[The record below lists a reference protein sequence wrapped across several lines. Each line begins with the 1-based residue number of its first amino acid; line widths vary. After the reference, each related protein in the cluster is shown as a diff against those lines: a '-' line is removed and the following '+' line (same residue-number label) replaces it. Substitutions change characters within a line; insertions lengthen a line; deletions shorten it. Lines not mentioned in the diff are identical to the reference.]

1 MTGRHLAV
9 VGFLGLV
16 CATIHAQVPQLLSYQ
31 GRVVVSSTNFN
42 GTGQFKF
49 ALMNNANGQTLWSND
64 NSSTNG
70 TEPSSAVS
78 LSVANGLYSVL
89 LGDASITNMTAI
101 PFTVFNNSDVRLRVW
116 FNDGSHGFQ
125 LLSPDQRL
133 ASVGYA
139 VIANNVVDGSISS
152 AKLAPNAVTS
162 AKIDPTTVQQRITG
176 SAPNGQYV
184 KSINADGTVVT
195 AVDAN
200 SGGTVTSVTAGTGL
214 SGGTITNSGTLAVDS
229 TIPRLGNTQT
239 FTALN
244 TFAGGLTF
252 TSDQNGITFP
262 SAGATNVPM
271 IKMFAGGTSNADRMV
286 IAHSTS
292 FPSFGLQYQDSSDT
306 FRFLA
311 GGTSVMS
318 IGLGSSIGVGI
329 GTDTPQ
335 GPFDVGGGNFIVKNS
350 GFVGIGT
357 IIPGERLE
365 LLGPDAA
372 MRIHNSNDPS
382 GGVIEDT
389 FSALQL
395 GMFNPTGAVV
405 GVLAAGE
412 KRAMFGMNAS
422 GKVGSLTNDF
432 GNPVYRNVV
441 DDGNGLMNVGGVL
454 NAPLGTLLYH
464 ASFQGMASYT
474 ALQGGGIVGLGDGLC
489 FLALNSS
496 IANSSAEVTM
506 GDATSSPQYV
516 DATKVGTFLSARVRW
531 EPVATRTSSD
541 VFYAMTGARTLRG
554 FGFKAIGNAL
564 KGVVVANSVEAAA
577 VDLATDLSSNS
588 FVNVLA
594 IRRAASM
601 EFYVNG
607 VLKGTSATVPDSGL
621 FMLYDVY
628 LTNGSGTHDVR
639 ADITF
644 FTIGTPMF

>member
-1 MTGRHLAV
+1 MTGRHLAI
-9 VGFLGLV
+9 VGFLCLV
-16 CATIHAQVPQLLSYQ
+16 CATVHAQVPQLLSYQ

-89 LGDASITNMTAI
+89 LGDTSITNMTAI

-116 FNDGSHGFQ
+116 FNDGSHGSQ

-139 VIANNVVDGSISS
+139 VIANNVVDGSINS

-200 SGGTVTSVTAGTGL
+200 SGGTVTSVTAGSGL
-214 SGGTITNSGTLAVDS
+214 SGGTITTSGTLAVDS

-244 TFAGGLTF
+244 TFAGGLTLN
-252 TSDQNGITFP
+252 SDQNGITFP

-271 IKMFAGGTSNADRMV
+271 IKMFAGGGSNADRMV
-286 IAHSTS
+286 IAHSTT
-292 FPSFGLQYQDSSDT
+292 FPNYGLQYQDSSDT
-306 FRFLA
+306 FRFLS

-329 GTDTPQ
+329 GTDTLQ
-335 GPFDVGGGNFIVKNS
+335 
-350 GFVGIGT
+350 
-357 IIPGERLE
+357 ERLE
-365 LLGPDAA
+365 LLGPDVA
-372 MRIHNSNDPS
+372 MRIHNSNDPI
-382 GGVIEDT
+382 GGVIGDT

-395 GMFNPTGAVV
+395 GMFNPTGSVV

-432 GNPVYRNVV
+432 GSPVYRNVV
-441 DDGNGLMNVGGVL
+441 DDGNGLMSVGGVL
-454 NAPLGTLLYH
+454 NATLGTLLYH
-464 ASFQGMASYT
+464 ASFQGMANYT
-474 ALQGGGIVGLGDGLC
+474 SLQGGGIVGLGDGVC

-496 IANSSAEVTM
+496 IANSSAEVIM

-516 DATKVGTFLSARVRW
+516 DAAKVGTFLSERVRW
-531 EPVATRTSSD
+531 EPVATRSSSD
-541 VFYAMTGARTLRG
+541 VFYAMTGSRTLRG

-564 KGVVVANSVEAAA
+564 KGVVVANSVESPA
-577 VDLATDLSSNS
+577 VDLATDLSSNN

-594 IRRAASM
+594 IRRAASV

-621 FMLYDVY
+621 WFLYDVY

-644 FTIGTPMF
+644 FTVGTPMF

>member
-89 LGDASITNMTAI
+89 LGDTSITNMTAI

-184 KSINADGTVVT
+184 KSINADGTIVT

-229 TIPRLGNTQT
+229 TVPRLGNTQT

-262 SAGATNVPM
+262 STGATNVPM
-271 IKMFAGGTSNADRMV
+271 IKMFAGGGSNADRMV

-292 FPSFGLQYQDSSDT
+292 FPTYGLQYQDTSDT
-306 FRFLA
+306 FRFLS

-318 IGLGSSIGVGI
+318 VGLGSTIGVGI

-335 GPFDVGGGNFIVKNS
+335 
-350 GFVGIGT
+350 
-357 IIPGERLE
+357 ERLE
-365 LLGPDAA
+365 LLAPDVA
-372 MRIHNSNDPS
+372 MRIHNSNDAS

-412 KRAMFGMNAS
+412 KRAMFGMNIS

-454 NAPLGTLLYH
+454 NATLGTLLYH

-531 EPVATRTSSD
+531 EPVATRSSSD
-541 VFYAMTGARTLRG
+541 VFYAMTGNRQVRG

-577 VDLATDLSSNS
+577 VDLATDLSSNN

-594 IRRAASM
+594 IRRAASV

-621 FMLYDVY
+621 WFLYDVY
-628 LTNGSGTHDVR
+628 LTNNSGPDNVR
-639 ADITF
+639 TDITF